1 MFAKN
6 TSDYLRILGSNPY
19 DKGNTSQICTACISI
34 FDASEELDAS
44 TYNLYREKSEISP
57 KIFSKL
63 KVIGKGLSKLT
74 KSDRRD
80 VIKRLPESY
89 STIHVLFSLKPEEVV
104 TGVKRG
110 DITPSLS
117 IRSAKDY
124 VARVKYPAKF
134 ALDGEK
140 GKWGYKQ
147 ENLFKI
153 VRQQDQVLSEELL
166 LDLKDEL
173 RKICTKYGVNIQD
186 ANAKGV
192 ETLRKQERSEKGVFW
207 RLILEKELDKK
218 MDRTKNRPLPT
229 NRISKTYSTI
239 ISIIFML
246 IGLASMTLYFNLITG
261 LLSLAS
267 LLLYTFIYTPLKRVG
282 PIAVFVGAIPGALP
296 PLIGWVAFSGEIS
309 VEAIII
315 FSIQFIWQFPHF
327 WAIAW
332 IYHDDY
338 KKVGFKLLPS
348 KGEKNF
354 NTALNIMTYTL
365 FLIPLGLL
373 PTIFG
378 ITGIISGAV
387 AVLCAILFLAQTF
400 KLFKDYSRSSAL
412 KIMFGSFIYLPIVQI
427 SFILD
432 KI

>member
-1 MFAKN
+1 MIHTTSKTIFA
-6 TSDYLRILGSNPY
+6 I
-19 DKGNTSQICTACISI
+19 
-34 FDASEELDAS
+34 
-44 TYNLYREKSEISP
+44 EKIMSA
-57 KIFSKL
+57 L
-63 KVIGKGLSKLT
+63 KVIFELTKFRLSFLVSFSAIVGFILASDNFIFIDLLVLGLSGYLVT
-74 KSDRRD
+74 AAS
-80 VIKRLPESY
+80 VINN
-89 STIHVLFSLKPEEVV
+89 
-104 TGVKRG
+104 
-110 DITPSLS
+110 
-117 IRSAKDY
+117 
-124 VARVKYPAKF
+124 
-134 ALDGEK
+134 
-140 GKWGYKQ
+140 Q
-147 ENLFKI
+147 
-153 VRQQDQVLSEELL
+153 
-166 LDLKDEL
+166 
-173 RKICTKYGVNIQD
+173 
-186 ANAKGV
+186 
-192 ETLRKQERSEKGVFW
+192 
-207 RLILEKELDKK
+207 ILEKELDKK

-229 NRISKTYSTI
+229 NRISKTNSTI
-239 ISIIFML
+239 ISIIFMV
-246 IGLASMTLYFNLITG
+246 IGLVTMTVYFNFTSG

-267 LLLYTFIYTPLKRVG
+267 LLLYTFVYTPLKKVG

-296 PLIGWVAFSGEIS
+296 PLIGWVAFSGVIS
-309 VEAIII
+309 IEAIII

-373 PTIFG
+373 PTVFG
-378 ITGIISGAV
+378 ITGIISGAISV
-387 AVLCAILFLAQTF
+387 FCAILFLAQTF

>member
-1 MFAKN
+1 MILATSKTIFA
-6 TSDYLRILGSNPY
+6 I
-19 DKGNTSQICTACISI
+19 
-34 FDASEELDAS
+34 
-44 TYNLYREKSEISP
+44 EKIMSV
-57 KIFSKL
+57 L
-63 KVIGKGLSKLT
+63 KVIFELTKFRLSLLVSFSAIFGFILATDNIIFFDLLVLGLSGYFVT
-74 KSDRRD
+74 AAS
-80 VIKRLPESY
+80 VINNQIIE
-89 STIHVLFSLKPEEVV
+89 
-104 TGVKRG
+104 
-110 DITPSLS
+110 
-117 IRSAKDY
+117 KD
-124 VARVKYPAKF
+124 
-134 ALDGEK
+134 LD
-140 GKWGYKQ
+140 
-147 ENLFKI
+147 
-153 VRQQDQVLSEELL
+153 S
-166 LDLKDEL
+166 
-173 RKICTKYGVNIQD
+173 
-186 ANAKGV
+186 
-192 ETLRKQERSEKGVFW
+192 
-207 RLILEKELDKK
+207 K
-218 MDRTKNRPLPT
+218 MDRTKDRPLPT
-229 NRISKTYSTI
+229 NRISKRNSLITSVF
-239 ISIIFML
+239 FMV
-246 IGLASMTLYFNLITG
+246 IGLTIMTLYFNLVAG
-261 LLSLAS
+261 LLSLVS
-267 LLLYTFIYTPLKRVG
+267 LFLYTFIYTPLKRIG

-296 PLIGWVAFSGEIS
+296 PLIGWVAFSGEITM
-309 VEAIII
+309 EAIII

-432 KI
+432 KL

>member
-1 MFAKN
+1 MILTTSKTIFA
-6 TSDYLRILGSNPY
+6 I
-19 DKGNTSQICTACISI
+19 
-34 FDASEELDAS
+34 
-44 TYNLYREKSEISP
+44 EKIMRV
-57 KIFSKL
+57 L
-63 KVIGKGLSKLT
+63 KVIFELT
-74 KSDRRD
+74 KFRLSFLVSFSAIVGFILASDNFYIID
-80 VIKRLPESY
+80 LIVLGISGYLVTAASVINN
-89 STIHVLFSLKPEEVV
+89 
-104 TGVKRG
+104 
-110 DITPSLS
+110 
-117 IRSAKDY
+117 
-124 VARVKYPAKF
+124 
-134 ALDGEK
+134 
-140 GKWGYKQ
+140 Q
-147 ENLFKI
+147 
-153 VRQQDQVLSEELL
+153 
-166 LDLKDEL
+166 
-173 RKICTKYGVNIQD
+173 
-186 ANAKGV
+186 
-192 ETLRKQERSEKGVFW
+192 
-207 RLILEKELDKK
+207 ILEKDLDSK
-218 MDRTKNRPLPT
+218 MDRTKDRPLPT
-229 NRISKTYSTI
+229 NRISKLNSLITSVF
-239 ISIIFML
+239 FMV
-246 IGLASMTLYFNLITG
+246 IGLTTMTLYFNMVAG
-261 LLSLAS
+261 LLSLVS

-282 PIAVFVGAIPGALP
+282 PIAVFIGAIPGALP
-296 PLIGWVAFSGEIS
+296 PLIGWVAFSGEITI
-309 VEAIII
+309 EAIII

>member
-1 MFAKN
+1 MILTTSKTIFAFANLMSTLKIVFQL
-6 TSDYLRILGSNPY
+6 TKFRLSFLVSFSAIFGFVLASDSFRIL
-19 DKGNTSQICTACISI
+19 DLLI
-34 FDASEELDAS
+34 L
-44 TYNLYREKSEISP
+44 
-57 KIFSKL
+57 
-63 KVIGKGLSKLT
+63 GLSGYLVT
-74 KSDRRD
+74 ASS
-80 VIKRLPESY
+80 VINN
-89 STIHVLFSLKPEEVV
+89 
-104 TGVKRG
+104 
-110 DITPSLS
+110 
-117 IRSAKDY
+117 
-124 VARVKYPAKF
+124 
-134 ALDGEK
+134 
-140 GKWGYKQ
+140 Q
-147 ENLFKI
+147 
-153 VRQQDQVLSEELL
+153 
-166 LDLKDEL
+166 
-173 RKICTKYGVNIQD
+173 
-186 ANAKGV
+186 
-192 ETLRKQERSEKGVFW
+192 
-207 RLILEKELDKK
+207 ILEKDLDKK
-218 MDRTKNRPLPT
+218 MDRTKKRPLPT
-229 NRISKTYSTI
+229 NKITKNNSLI
-239 ISIIFML
+239 ISLIFMFF
-246 IGLASMTLYFNLITG
+246 GLFLMLFFFNMIAC
-261 LLSLAS
+261 LLSLVS
-267 LLLYTFIYTPLKRVG
+267 LILYTFVYTPLKRVG

-296 PLIGWVAFSGEIS
+296 PLIGWVAFSGEITI
-309 VEAIII
+309 EAIII

-378 ITGIISGAV
+378 ITGIVSGAI

>member
-1 MFAKN
+1 MILTTSKTIFA
-6 TSDYLRILGSNPY
+6 I
-19 DKGNTSQICTACISI
+19 
-34 FDASEELDAS
+34 
-44 TYNLYREKSEISP
+44 EKIMSV
-57 KIFSKL
+57 L
-63 KVIGKGLSKLT
+63 KVIFELT
-74 KSDRRD
+74 KFRLSFLVSFSAIVGFILASDNFYIID
-80 VIKRLPESY
+80 LIVLGISGYLVTAASVINN
-89 STIHVLFSLKPEEVV
+89 
-104 TGVKRG
+104 
-110 DITPSLS
+110 
-117 IRSAKDY
+117 
-124 VARVKYPAKF
+124 
-134 ALDGEK
+134 
-140 GKWGYKQ
+140 Q
-147 ENLFKI
+147 
-153 VRQQDQVLSEELL
+153 
-166 LDLKDEL
+166 
-173 RKICTKYGVNIQD
+173 
-186 ANAKGV
+186 
-192 ETLRKQERSEKGVFW
+192 
-207 RLILEKELDKK
+207 ILEKNLDSK
-218 MDRTKNRPLPT
+218 MDRTKDRPLPT
-229 NRISKTYSTI
+229 NRISKRNSLITSVF
-239 ISIIFML
+239 FMV
-246 IGLASMTLYFNLITG
+246 IGLTIMTLYFNMVAG
-261 LLSLAS
+261 LLSLVS

-282 PIAVFVGAIPGALP
+282 PIAVFIGAIPGALP

-309 VEAIII
+309 IEAIII

-427 SFILD
+427 SYILD
-432 KI
+432 KT

>member
-1 MFAKN
+1 MILTISKTIFAIEK
-6 TSDYLRILGSNPY
+6 IM
-19 DKGNTSQICTACISI
+19 SI
-34 FDASEELDAS
+34 
-44 TYNLYREKSEISP
+44 
-57 KIFSKL
+57 L
-63 KVIGKGLSKLT
+63 KVIFELT
-74 KSDRRD
+74 KFRLSFLVSFSAIFGFILASDNFY
-80 VIKRLPESY
+80 I
-89 STIHVLFSLKPEEVV
+89 
-104 TGVKRG
+104 
-110 DITPSLS
+110 
-117 IRSAKDY
+117 
-124 VARVKYPAKF
+124 
-134 ALDGEK
+134 
-140 GKWGYKQ
+140 
-147 ENLFKI
+147 
-153 VRQQDQVLSEELL
+153 
-166 LDLKDEL
+166 LDLIVL
-173 RKICTKYGVNIQD
+173 GISGYLVTAASVINNQ
-186 ANAKGV
+186 
-192 ETLRKQERSEKGVFW
+192 
-207 RLILEKELDKK
+207 ILEKGLDSK
-218 MDRTKNRPLPT
+218 MDRTKDRPLPT
-229 NRISKTYSTI
+229 NRISKRNSLITSVF
-239 ISIIFML
+239 FMV
-246 IGLASMTLYFNLITG
+246 IGLTIMTLYFNMVAG
-261 LLSLAS
+261 LLSLVS

-282 PIAVFVGAIPGALP
+282 PISVFIGAIPGALP
-296 PLIGWVAFSGEIS
+296 PLIGWVAFSGEITI
-309 VEAIII
+309 EAIII
-315 FSIQFIWQFPHF
+315 FSIQFIWQFPHL

>member
-1 MFAKN
+1 MILTTSKTIFA
-6 TSDYLRILGSNPY
+6 I
-19 DKGNTSQICTACISI
+19 
-34 FDASEELDAS
+34 
-44 TYNLYREKSEISP
+44 EKIMSV
-57 KIFSKL
+57 F
-63 KVIGKGLSKLT
+63 KVIFELTKFRLSLLVSFSAIFGFILASDNIIFFDLLVLGLSGYFVT
-74 KSDRRD
+74 AAS
-80 VIKRLPESY
+80 VINNQIIE
-89 STIHVLFSLKPEEVV
+89 
-104 TGVKRG
+104 
-110 DITPSLS
+110 
-117 IRSAKDY
+117 KD
-124 VARVKYPAKF
+124 
-134 ALDGEK
+134 LD
-140 GKWGYKQ
+140 
-147 ENLFKI
+147 
-153 VRQQDQVLSEELL
+153 S
-166 LDLKDEL
+166 
-173 RKICTKYGVNIQD
+173 
-186 ANAKGV
+186 
-192 ETLRKQERSEKGVFW
+192 
-207 RLILEKELDKK
+207 K
-218 MDRTKNRPLPT
+218 MDRTKDRPLPT
-229 NRISKTYSTI
+229 NRISKRNSLITSVF
-239 ISIIFML
+239 FMV
-246 IGLASMTLYFNLITG
+246 IGLTIMTLYFNMVAG
-261 LLSLAS
+261 LLSLVS
-267 LLLYTFIYTPLKRVG
+267 LFLYTFIYTPLKRIG

-296 PLIGWVAFSGEIS
+296 PLIGWVAFSGEITM
-309 VEAIII
+309 EAIII

>member
-1 MFAKN
+1 MILTTYKTIFA
-6 TSDYLRILGSNPY
+6 I
-19 DKGNTSQICTACISI
+19 
-34 FDASEELDAS
+34 
-44 TYNLYREKSEISP
+44 EKIMNV
-57 KIFSKL
+57 L
-63 KVIGKGLSKLT
+63 KVIFELTKFRLSFLVSFSAIFGYLLASDNFNFIDLLVLGLSGYLVT
-74 KSDRRD
+74 AAS
-80 VIKRLPESY
+80 VINN
-89 STIHVLFSLKPEEVV
+89 
-104 TGVKRG
+104 
-110 DITPSLS
+110 
-117 IRSAKDY
+117 
-124 VARVKYPAKF
+124 
-134 ALDGEK
+134 
-140 GKWGYKQ
+140 Q
-147 ENLFKI
+147 
-153 VRQQDQVLSEELL
+153 
-166 LDLKDEL
+166 
-173 RKICTKYGVNIQD
+173 
-186 ANAKGV
+186 
-192 ETLRKQERSEKGVFW
+192 
-207 RLILEKELDKK
+207 ILEKELDKK

-229 NRISKTYSTI
+229 NRISKTNSTI
-239 ISIIFML
+239 ISIIFMV
-246 IGLASMTLYFNLITG
+246 IGLVTMTVYFNFTSG

-267 LLLYTFIYTPLKRVG
+267 LLLYTFVYTPLKKVG

-296 PLIGWVAFSGEIS
+296 PLIGWVAFSGVIS
-309 VEAIII
+309 IEAIII

-373 PTIFG
+373 PTVFG
-378 ITGIISGAV
+378 ITGIISGAI
-387 AVLCAILFLAQTF
+387 AVFCAILFLAQTF

>member
-1 MFAKN
+1 MILTTSKTIFA
-6 TSDYLRILGSNPY
+6 I
-19 DKGNTSQICTACISI
+19 
-34 FDASEELDAS
+34 
-44 TYNLYREKSEISP
+44 EKIMSV
-57 KIFSKL
+57 F
-63 KVIGKGLSKLT
+63 KVIFELT
-74 KSDRRD
+74 KFRLSLLVSFSAIFGFILATDNIIFFD
-80 VIKRLPESY
+80 LLVLGISGYFVTAASVINNQIIE
-89 STIHVLFSLKPEEVV
+89 
-104 TGVKRG
+104 
-110 DITPSLS
+110 
-117 IRSAKDY
+117 KD
-124 VARVKYPAKF
+124 
-134 ALDGEK
+134 LD
-140 GKWGYKQ
+140 
-147 ENLFKI
+147 
-153 VRQQDQVLSEELL
+153 S
-166 LDLKDEL
+166 
-173 RKICTKYGVNIQD
+173 
-186 ANAKGV
+186 
-192 ETLRKQERSEKGVFW
+192 
-207 RLILEKELDKK
+207 K
-218 MDRTKNRPLPT
+218 MDRTKDRPLPT
-229 NRISKTYSTI
+229 NRISKRNSLITSVF
-239 ISIIFML
+239 FMV
-246 IGLASMTLYFNLITG
+246 IGLTIMTLYFNMVAG
-261 LLSLAS
+261 LLSLVS
-267 LLLYTFIYTPLKRVG
+267 LFLYTFIYTPLKRIG

-296 PLIGWVAFSGEIS
+296 PLIGWVAFSGEITM
-309 VEAIII
+309 EAIII